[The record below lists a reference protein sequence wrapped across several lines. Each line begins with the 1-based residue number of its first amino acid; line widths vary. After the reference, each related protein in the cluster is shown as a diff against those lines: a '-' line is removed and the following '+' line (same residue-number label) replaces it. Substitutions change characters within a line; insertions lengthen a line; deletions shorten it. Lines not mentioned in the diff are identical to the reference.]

1 MSQFAENGLEK
12 RGRIRMNRNV
22 LKSDGLLLLTAVIW
36 GFAFVAQR
44 VGMDHVGPFTFN
56 GIRFA
61 LGGLS
66 LLPFI
71 VYRKR
76 QMVFPGKRENTGT
89 AWKFFSGSMLAGFFL
104 FAGSSLQQVGLVYTT
119 AGNAGFITG
128 LYVVI
133 VPVMGLFWKQQ
144 AGTGNWA
151 GAILAAVGLYFLS
164 VTQDLTMGKGD
175 FLVLISAFLWAS
187 HVLIIGWLSPKT
199 DSIQLAAFQFAVCSV
214 LSLFTAVVFETI
226 VWDDIMK
233 AMIPILYGGL
243 MSVGVA
249 YTLQVVAQKD
259 AHPAHASILLSLE
272 AVFAA
277 IGGWIILNEMMSFRG
292 LMGCSLMLSGMM
304 ISQLWPRKFSRNG
317 S

>member
-1 MSQFAENGLEK
+1 
-12 RGRIRMNRNV
+12 MNQKV
-22 LKSDGLLLLTAVIW
+22 IKSDALLLLTAVIW

-44 VGMDHVGPFTFN
+44 IGMDHVGPFTFN

-66 LLPFI
+66 LTPFI
-71 VYRKR
+71 IYHKR
-76 QMVFPGKRENTGT
+76 HEPFPDKKKRPG
-89 AWKFFSGSMLAGFFL
+89 AALLFFLGSTLAGIFL
-104 FAGSSLQQVGLVYTT
+104 FAGASLQQVGIVYTT

-133 VPVMGLFWKQQ
+133 VPVMGLLWKQRAG
-144 AGTGNWA
+144 AGTWI
-151 GAILAAVGLYFLS
+151 GAFLAAIGLYFLS
-164 VTQDLTMGKGD
+164 VTQELTIGKGD
-175 FLVLISAFLWAS
+175 FLVLISAFIWAS

-214 LSLFTAVVFETI
+214 LSLCTAVVFETI
-226 VWDDIMK
+226 VFANVMK
-233 AMIPILYGGL
+233 AAIPILYGGL

-272 AVFAA
+272 TVFAA
-277 IGGWIILNEMMSFRG
+277 IGGWIVLNEILSIRG
-292 LMGCSLMLSGMM
+292 LFGCCLMMAGML
-304 ISQLWPRKFSRNG
+304 ISQLWSRKEAAE
-317 S
+317 